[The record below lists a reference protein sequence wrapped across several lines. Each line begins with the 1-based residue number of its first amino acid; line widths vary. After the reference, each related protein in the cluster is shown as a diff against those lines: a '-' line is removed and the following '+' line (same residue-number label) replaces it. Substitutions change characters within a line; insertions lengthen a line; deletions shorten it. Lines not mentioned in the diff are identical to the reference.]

1 MAVDKAVADRADTA
15 AEQVEPAAGTVAVG
29 RLDTASA
36 WALALVLAAAVA
48 ADTEDSVG
56 TGSAVGDKQDNM
68 KWENTSVL

>member
-1 MAVDKAVADRADTA
+1 
-15 AEQVEPAAGTVAVG
+15 VAVG